1 MRRLDPPG
9 CEPDEGRGTDC
20 HTWDPCDSVVCLRLI
35 RPPLK
40 PANQRQRAAYFLRSV
55 ELVSRKVAVTPAVS
69 SRRLLALA
77 FSLLPTALFP
87 HCTCSLRAAW
97 SLFPAALPVR
107 AKETAVVQ
115 RLSLSQ
121 CRSRL
126 LRSSTG
132 AAFVASPLLLT
143 PSPIT
148 LAPNKPSRRKGPV
161 QRSTAVAGESPGPT
175 PVDHPSDITSVAE
188 KTKTSVAGRMP
199 FHWPNKNNRSQH
211 NLVGSSGD
219 EDGPGAASAAASTGA
234 TSPNPRGAANQNPP
248 AALSNPAFS
257 SSESFHA
264 HSQPPP
270 PPPHLANLYNTA
282 SAGGPHP
289 ANIPTLQHSN
299 TVTGSLE
306 SRQRDSDF
314 IDPVTRSQSQ
324 RYAQVSQI
332 SPVSTQYSLP
342 PQQQQQQ
349 QYIGSGSAEDL
360 TAPGAQISP
369 VPSHGQIP
377 PQAYYAQQQA
387 QQQSQAQPQR
397 AKQSSTRKLFKN
409 ILGGSSSRGAEAHQ
423 HHSQQSFSSS
433 GNSSG
438 LGRHHSKR
446 VSQPPAP
453 PPAIRTGV
461 SQISLDQQTDWQQ
474 NQPPASQ
481 TSPQH
486 SIGDFRRESYVVTGA
501 DGELHSH
508 PLHGV
513 QQQQNPT
520 IRSVPP
526 SESEHSP
533 YSPDDVGYHHQ
544 RQSHIQ
550 LQGQVPSEVQHQ
562 QQYQQQA
569 FDPTQPPPPHHQ
581 QQYQFP
587 NHHQLQYQSGGQ
599 QVYAGHL
606 ASPRQNQNAE
616 TVSQLSHESPITD
629 SDQRSGTNIQSPQ
642 PSPAVNYATAS
653 ETQDHPVRQNPPL
666 AQAQSPQ
673 QGMTPPAGGGPPPRR
688 SQETEKGMR
697 DPIQPPPGPPPSYR
711 QSQAPNMNN
720 PLPPPPP
727 NTGGGPNAPAYRAST
742 IPDRPPFDGPGDVQ
756 GRNSPQPA
764 SGAGEDPEKAFKDL
778 CETNS
783 GLRPLSISRL
793 KLTSWCCQ

>member
-1 MRRLDPPG
+1 M
-9 CEPDEGRGTDC
+9 
-20 HTWDPCDSVVCLRLI
+20 
-35 RPPLK
+35 
-40 PANQRQRAAYFLRSV
+40 
-55 ELVSRKVAVTPAVS
+55 AVTPAVS

-77 FSLLPTALFP
+77 SRSFLLLFFLIAPAPCALPCLFP
-87 HCTCSLRAAW
+87 
-97 SLFPAALPVR
+97 PAALPVR
-107 AKETAVVQ
+107 AKETAVIQ

-126 LRSSTG
+126 LRSSSG
-132 AAFVASPLLLT
+132 AAFALRSLL
-143 PSPIT
+143 PSPRPFCSPCPQSPQHLINPAAEKARCSVRRLS
-148 LAPNKPSRRKGPV
+148 LANPQAPPS
-161 QRSTAVAGESPGPT
+161 
-175 PVDHPSDITSVAE
+175 VDHPSDTTTSAAE
-188 KTKTSVAGRMP
+188 KTKTSVPGRMP

-219 EDGPGAASAAASTGA
+219 EDGPGAVSAAASTGA
-234 TSPNPRGAANQNPP
+234 TSPNPGAGAANQNPP

-289 ANIPTLQHSN
+289 ANILTLQHSN

-314 IDPVTRSQSQ
+314 VDPVTRSQSQ

-342 PQQQQQQ
+342 PQQLQQQQQQ

-369 VPSHGQIP
+369 VPSHGQVP
-377 PQAYYAQQQA
+377 PQAYYTHQQA

-397 AKQSSTRKLFKN
+397 AKQSSTRKLIKN
-409 ILGGSSSRGAEAHQ
+409 ILGGSSSRGTDAH
-423 HHSQQSFSSS
+423 HHSQQSFSS

-461 SQISLDQQTDWQQ
+461 SQISLDQQADWQQ

-481 TSPQH
+481 TSPHQ
-486 SIGDFRRESYVVTGA
+486 STGDFRRESYVVTGA

-508 PLHGV
+508 PLHGI
-513 QQQQNPT
+513 QQQNPT

-569 FDPTQPPPPHHQ
+569 FDPTHQPPPHQ

-587 NHHQLQYQSGGQ
+587 NHQLLQYQPGGQ
-599 QVYAGHL
+599 QVYTGHL

-653 ETQDHPVRQNPPL
+653 ETQDLPVRQNPPS

-697 DPIQPPPGPPPSYR
+697 DPVQPPPGPPPSYR

-727 NTGGGPNAPAYRAST
+727 NTGGGPNAPAFRAST

-778 CETNS
+778 CRTNPAPIS
-783 GLRPLSISRL
+783 LSNSRL
-793 KLTSWCCQ
+793 ELIS